1 MAARPTT
8 IMTTLRTFFLSFD
21 LAGRLI
27 SIVLLLQKFL
37 ESCNCHVE
45 RAAMRA
51 RSDWNESA
59 KTSRTTIQFSTS
71 AQFKARATNG
81 RIDWLGWRLSKIRDF
96 CQFSKS
102 PGYKLGQRREKAG
115 SSGFGSGTRQSHFR
129 NCTYEVLSSWY
140 KIVYTHSKAGSG

>member
-1 MAARPTT
+1 MLRERRCAREV
-8 IMTTLRTFFLSFD
+8 I
-21 LAGRLI
+21 G
-27 SIVLLLQKFL
+27 
-37 ESCNCHVE
+37 
-45 RAAMRA
+45 
-51 RSDWNESA
+51 
-59 KTSRTTIQFSTS
+59 TSQLKLHAQLIQFSTS